1 MDREHIDNRAFVQ
14 VNKDTAEIQ
23 FIRSEILKYTMNH
36 FLQKGFSLIDPP
48 IIHEY
53 IPNKKSE
60 IYFSID
66 GRMFSLNSSNALYLG
81 AYATILGNV
90 FAISPTFRNE
100 SDSGDHLTEFRILEV
115 ETVGCSFDRCI
126 ELVYD
131 YIKSLLLSLCIQKKT
146 AYAERFKELYDKFKI
161 DFESYSD
168 IIEKLKSEG
177 CAIEYGV
184 DLSDYDNEVSSIITN
199 PTCVIDYPFPIASWT
214 ALPKEHKIAYAFNLI
229 LPSQYGEL
237 AEGCQRNN
245 DYKVFEHKFKKA
257 GIQSLDWYISAIKNC
272 DSDRSG
278 FGIGIERLVRW
289 LIGSKNISDTVMFPR
304 FK

>member
-1 MDREHIDNRAFVQ
+1 MEEHIDNQAFEK
-14 VNKDTAEIQ
+14 VNISTEEILL
-23 FIRSEILKYTMNH
+23 IRSEILKYTMNH

-100 SDSGDHLTEFRILEV
+100 SDAGDHLTEFRILEV
-115 ETVGCSFDRCI
+115 EMVSCSFDRCI
-126 ELVYD
+126 EVVHNYL
-131 YIKSLLLSLCIQKKT
+131 KSLLFSLCTQKKT
-146 AYAERFKELYDKFKI
+146 AYAKRFKELYNEFKI

-168 IIEKLKSEG
+168 IIERLKSEG
-177 CAIEYGV
+177 CDIVYGA
-184 DLSDYDNEVSSIITN
+184 DLSDYDSEVSSIIKN
-199 PTCVIDYPFPIASWT
+199 PTFVIDYPFPIASWT

-229 LPSQYGEL
+229 LPNHYGEL

-257 GIQSLDWYISAIKNC
+257 GIQSLDWYIRAIKNC

-289 LIGSKNISDTVMFPR
+289 IIGSKNISDTVMFPR
-304 FK
+304 FM